1 MNLAHNYP
9 IIFWNCACLIND
21 AGGNEVEGTEE
32 DDNVYNCLDEEY
44 YNEMEDFTEDDE
56 SDVEDSYDEDEDCD
70 GYPVEVKVLK
80 NGKKKKKA
88 KTTNYGK
95 IATAFGKFVKKV

>member
-21 AGGNEVEGTEE
+21 AGGNEAEEIEE

-44 YNEMEDFTEDDE
+44 YNEMEDFTEDD
-56 SDVEDSYDEDEDCD
+56 
-70 GYPVEVKVLK
+70 
-80 NGKKKKKA
+80 
-88 KTTNYGK
+88 
-95 IATAFGKFVKKV
+95 